1 MSRRRKKSAGRHCR
15 AADSPFEAG
24 VVTRIENGEATSES
38 FGDESCSCPGR
49 LDAFV
54 QGIFAKHTAGEDY
67 EDFFV
72 EAPLPDSALEALTVA
87 METGVPQNWRCEHG
101 RHHLS
106 GFAIDGTP

>member
-1 MSRRRKKSAGRHCR
+1 MSRRRKKPAGRRRR
-15 AADSPFEAG
+15 AANGPFGAG
-24 VVTRIENGEATSES
+24 VVTRIESGEASSAS
-38 FGDESCSCPGR
+38 FGDEACSCPGR

-54 QGIFAKHTAGEDY
+54 QGIFAKHTYGEDY

-87 METGVPQNWRCEHG
+87 METGVPQNWQCEHG

-106 GFAIDGTP
+106 GLAIEGTP